1 MGGARVAGRCA
12 RGARSHMRPA
22 SPQLSMGSNKG
33 AAERDQRG
41 CLGKPGAHV
50 SGAAIRQGGW
60 SAASQ
65 CCRAHLA
72 NVGLGQLLLARGAGP
87 AAGDLA
93 RVDLCRG
100 WAGWEAQVSGKWGQ
114 ATRCMRLTG
123 APMSLPAS
131 SAEPGRD
138 QGWLAGWLA
147 GWQAAIALATLPPLT
162 VVRSMMSPVPL
173 AGCTAGQQAAH
184 VGRGTVGRDRRL
196 EVLDV
201 CGTACRMSL
210 ASRSFRF
217 RHRTPLAAAAL

>member
-1 MGGARVAGRCA
+1 
-12 RGARSHMRPA
+12 MRPA

-147 GWQAAIALATLPPLT
+147 GRPLRAPGASAACRLRLSISS
-162 VVRSMMSPVPL
+162 RSSTQSRCRPT
-173 AGCTAGQQAAH
+173 AGCPLCCPVYKLCCQGAAGGLGLRRVLCMLCPAAW
-184 VGRGTVGRDRRL
+184 RARWWTTP
-196 EVLDV
+196 
-201 CGTACRMSL
+201 CL
-210 ASRSFRF
+210 AR
-217 RHRTPLAAAAL
+217 